1 MMELTNPLIQ
11 AYAEQWS
18 ADEDPLLTE
27 LDRETNLKT
36 LSPKMMGGP
45 QLSKL
50 LFMLTKLSKAKSI
63 LEIGTFTGY
72 STLTFAKA
80 MPEIGIIHTIESNIE
95 IIHIA
100 ESFFKRSPD
109 GSKIKLYKGDALDI
123 IPTIKDEY
131 DIVFMDGSKTQYSA
145 YFDMVIDQLKPG
157 GLILADNV
165 LFYGQVLG
173 PKMKPKTQSLHD
185 FNKKIKLD
193 SRVFNILLPIADGIN
208 CILKL

>member
-1 MMELTNPLIQ
+1 MIELTNPLIQ

-18 ADEDPLLTE
+18 TDEDPLLKE

-36 LSPKMMGGP
+36 LSPKMIGGP

-50 LFMLTKLSKAKSI
+50 LYLLTKISKAKSI

-72 STLTFAKA
+72 STLSFAKA
-80 MPEIGIIHTIESNIE
+80 MPEDGIIHTIESNIE

-100 ESFFKRSPD
+100 ESFFERSPD
-109 GSKIKLYKGDALDI
+109 GSKIRLHKGDALNI
-123 IPTIKDEY
+123 IPTIKDQF
-131 DIVFMDGSKTQYSA
+131 DLVFMDGSKTQYSQ
-145 YFDMVIDQLKPG
+145 YYDMIIDQVNPG

-185 FNKKIKLD
+185 FNQKIKID

>member
-1 MMELTNPLIQ
+1 MEIINPLIQ
-11 AYAEQWS
+11 TYSEQWS

-27 LDRETNLKT
+27 LDRITNLKT
-36 LSPKMMGGP
+36 LSPQMIGGP
-45 QLSKL
+45 QMFKL
-50 LFMLTKLSKAKSI
+50 LFLLTKISKAKCI

-72 STLTFAKA
+72 STLSFAKA
-80 MPEIGIIHTIESNIE
+80 LPKDGIIHTIESKLDIL
-95 IIHIA
+95 HIA
-100 ESFFKRSPD
+100 ESFFERSPD
-109 GSKIKLYKGDALDI
+109 GHKIHLYKGDALEI
-123 IPTIKDEY
+123 IPDIKDEF
-131 DIVFMDGSKTQYSA
+131 DLVFMDGSKTQYDT
-145 YFDMVIDQLKPG
+145 YYEMIIDQVKPG

-193 SRVFNILLPIADGIN
+193 SRVFNILLPIADGVN

>member
-1 MMELTNPLIQ
+1 MEITNPLIQ

-18 ADEDPLLTE
+18 SEEDPLLAE
-27 LDRETNLKT
+27 LDRVTNLKT
-36 LSPKMMGGP
+36 LSPQMIGGP
-45 QLSKL
+45 QMYKL
-50 LFMLTKLSKAKSI
+50 LFVLAKLSKAKCI

-80 MPEIGIIHTIESNIE
+80 IPDDGIVHTIESNMD

-100 ESFFKRSPD
+100 ESFFERSPD
-109 GSKIKLYKGDALDI
+109 GSKIKLYKGDAMEI
-123 IPTIKDEY
+123 IPSIKDEY

-185 FNKKIKLD
+185 FNQKIKLD
-193 SRVFNILLPIADGIN
+193 SRVFNILLPIADGVN
-208 CILKL
+208 CIVKL